1 MSRLW
6 FVLEGKSNVI
16 GPFDPETLRSMAQN
30 GRLTPTTQVSLGDDH
45 PWVQAGEV
53 PVLRAI
59 LALPAEPAAYEE
71 SAPMPTTAASVPKK
85 NFTLR
90 KKISMPDDS
99 EESSDAPFK
108 QIPKLKPAN
117 TPAPPPRLVSK
128 IKKVAEPDLSIKAA
142 PVNSPQQAP
151 STPAPARQP
160 VPAPAK
166 QPENS
171 EPDFSL
177 ASDSA
182 PELAPGERCVVC
194 PHCWYRFALGK
205 ILFVSRHHTL
215 LGDPVLGPEYQQ
227 RFLPERYN
235 ALGHAIDARGMEC
248 TTLACPRCHLEIPD
262 ALIDADSLFFSIV
275 GAPASGKSYYLTSL
289 IWRLRQVLPQQFDY
303 NFTDADATANAVI
316 NRYEQLLF
324 LDYRSSQV
332 ALPKTAL
339 HGNDFTSQVRLNG
352 TNIELP
358 LPFTFTLTPLP
369 SHPDFGTNPALGQCN
384 LVFYDNAGEH
394 FEPGRDAL
402 TGMATQHLNR
412 SSGIVFLFDPLKD
425 ARMVTHCNPADPQIS
440 RLPQSR
446 NQIALLNEMIARVR
460 KFQGLKTMEKY
471 HHPLVVVIP
480 KYDVWRDDF
489 ELDLEGID
497 YLYYSSRT
505 MRYSFDVGSVL
516 NVSYNLRRHLLRIS
530 PEIVSTAE
538 AFAETVYF
546 VPVSALG
553 ELPGFD
559 EQQSMITVQPGHVK
573 PIWAE
578 VPLLILLWEAGILP
592 GVDGVSGKAEE
603 VTEYRW
609 TPQTLICQF
618 PGDRERQNLPSIYW
632 GRNVYDTEHERWVT
646 LPLPP
651 SRNLASSNSGDA
663 TKSVQNKTD
672 DSDFW
677 NS

>member
-30 GRLTPTTQVSLGDDH
+30 GRLTASTQVSLGDDH

-59 LALPAEPAAYEE
+59 LALPAEPEAYEE
-71 SAPMPTTAASVPKK
+71 SAPMPTAGASVPKR

-99 EESSDAPFK
+99 AESSDAPFK
-108 QIPKLKPAN
+108 QIPKLKPVTTAE
-117 TPAPPPRLVSK
+117 PSLKVVPKLRR
-128 IKKVAEPDLSIKAA
+128 VAEPVTNANVAPAA
-142 PVNSPQQAP
+142 SREQLPPP
-151 STPAPARQP
+151 SGSAITPAPAVQP
-160 VPAPAK
+160 L
-166 QPENS
+166 S
-171 EPDFSL
+171 DEPDFSL

-182 PELAPGERCVVC
+182 PELAPGERSVVC
-194 PHCWYRFALGK
+194 PHCWYRFALSK

-248 TTLACPRCHLEIPD
+248 TTLACPRCHLEIAD
-262 ALIDADSLFFSIV
+262 ALIDSNSLFFSIV

-324 LDYRSSQV
+324 LDYRSQQV

-369 SHPDFGTNPALGQCN
+369 SHPDFGMNPAVGQCN

-394 FEPGRDAL
+394 FEPGRDSL
-402 TGMATQHLNR
+402 TAMATQHLNR

-425 ARMVTHCNPADPQIS
+425 ARMVAHCNPADPQIS

-471 HHPLVVVIP
+471 ANPLIVVIP

-489 ELDLEGID
+489 ELDLEGIE

-516 NVSYNLRRHLLRIS
+516 NVSYNLRRHLLQIS

-578 VPLLILLWEAGILP
+578 VPLLLLLWEANILP
-592 GVDGVSGKAEE
+592 GVDGVSGEAEK
-603 VTEYRW
+603 VTDFRW

-618 PGDRERQNLPSIYW
+618 PGDRERQNLPSVYW
-632 GRNVYDTEHERWVT
+632 GRNVYDTAHGRWVA
-646 LPLPP
+646 LPQPP
-651 SRNLASSNSGDA
+651 SQNTSPESGGTA
-663 TKSVQNKTD
+663 KSAPGGTD
-672 DSDFW
+672 DSEFW